1 MSGSFANLSFKYNTL
16 QSQLFNLQ
24 LTTPQVDG
32 DNVFTGTNEFTQ
44 IPTTATATAGDNSS
58 KVATTEFVQ
67 TALSTIPDILSNDNI
82 FTGTNQFTQ
91 IPTTSTATAGDNSS
105 KVSTTEYVD
114 TAISVIPDL
123 LSTDNTFTGTNE
135 FTEQVSFTLP
145 PHSAPPL
152 LGNDLATKGYVDSLV
167 GQYSGGLNLF
177 LNYSQP
183 VTVGGIN
190 YFSLS
195 KQVSSASQQSIVTPT
210 NGGEHL
216 LVSFISNE
224 LNILEIP
231 AGLFDLFLY
240 GAVSS
245 PNQIVYYHFHLK
257 KYSAGVIT
265 SISVSG
271 NSKDINATPSNN
283 PEVYLMNTT
292 ISTVV
297 PMLLTDRIIIEIYY
311 NKTAGTSVDLTT
323 YFESAYYSFV
333 QSTLNAGTTLLTS
346 DNNWTGNNNF
356 ELSPT
361 VPTVSAGDASTKVA
375 STEFVN
381 TAITTLLTLDN
392 DFTGTNNFELSPTVP
407 TVSAGDAS
415 TKVAS
420 TDFVTTAISNIT
432 PAVNYIDASGNAS
445 GTIFMTDNY
454 INFENMDGT
463 RNNIS
468 ATTQSINGV
477 NGDDVTSAISS
488 IDGTNRYGTK
498 MRADPVTSSGGLYTN
513 YINLEPYSITELSVS
528 IDGSTPTIGAIIGA
542 TSVPITIKSNL
553 DMDQNTLTNIPSISS
568 SSTLSITS
576 TGAMTIGVQEKITS
590 LVGIVKIPND
600 LIVGDPLDNEEVMI
614 YGGQGGS
621 TFTTL
626 TQNDIQLNLG
636 TRQRNALY
644 VAFILPTTTG
654 PSIMTL
660 PSAKNSYS
668 VKVVNNSQYP
678 WTIRGQI
685 GEAIIQ
691 GQGGFGTL
699 NPNSVTINPFQT
711 ITFLQVNNIS
721 GQVNILDSQLITG
734 TTSNFTALQCA
745 FYDTGNSA
753 ISINVGTTSSG
764 ATNLGRLT
772 QATDIR
778 GQLKM
783 NGSSGAYGQV
793 ITSRGETASPV
804 WDAPYVTFNGSV
816 RGDVFFPDRI
826 ISMSSLGTADNLING
841 SSLNITGY
849 TGRLIESKVSSFVGT
864 RSFPGNNYFTKTQA
878 ASSKGGVVTSF
889 FDSAASS
896 TTDFKFEID
905 GITPTIEAIIGA
917 IAVPITI
924 KSPLNMDGNP
934 ITNLLSLDSSSINIT
949 NNLIVGS
956 GASTVR
962 LFGGDGGDTFDTTTQ
977 NDIQL
982 RLAGGS
988 RNQIYNAVI
997 LNTTTGVGT
1006 IILPSI
1012 LNGYY
1017 VYIINNSAS
1026 DWTIKP
1032 QVGEFM
1038 RQGLAGG
1045 GVGNPSAGIIVRAFQ
1060 TFGFF
1065 QLDSGTEKYSLIV
1078 SEVING
1084 TSPTFSTILCNAYEG
1099 KSNTT
1104 VNFATF
1110 FASAVN
1116 ISKANINTSIN
1127 GRIRL
1132 GTNAGVAGQV
1142 ITSAGA
1148 SVDTTWSTP
1157 YVSPAG
1163 LVVPTTTLNM
1173 NQNSITNA
1181 PSIDSSTAL
1190 TLAGTTAL
1198 GINVGRAGQTTDV
1211 KGNLQVNGSA
1221 GSAGQVLT
1229 SGGVGLPPIWA
1240 AGGGG
1245 GSVSTYSFRKPTTV
1259 QSIPHNSSTTVFFD
1273 TVTVNT
1279 TSLGYSAGIFTN
1291 TSGTTL
1297 NVMVSYNIGFSPNA
1311 SGIRKIA
1318 LNSSILGNMSGC
1330 ELAATT
1336 SVPMILTATS
1346 LVQLAHNATFI
1357 ITAFQNSG
1365 LANNLTTPTN
1375 IQIIV
1380 L

>member
-1 MSGSFANLSFKYNTL
+1 MSSSYNQLIFKYNQL
-16 QSQLFNLQ
+16 LFLIQNQSGTSALLN
-24 LTTPQVDG
+24 G
-32 DNVFTGTNEFTQ
+32 DNTFTGTNQFDQIPTTATATVGDNSSKVATTEFVNTAISNIDDILTTDNTFTGTNQFDQ

-58 KVATTEFVQ
+58 KVATTEFVN
-67 TALSTIPDILSNDNI
+67 TAISNIDDILTTDNT
-82 FTGTNQFTQ
+82 FTGTNQFDQ
-91 IPTTSTATAGDNSS
+91 IPTTATATAGDNSS
-105 KVSTTEYVD
+105 KVATTEYVD

-123 LSTDNTFTGTNE
+123 LSTDNTFTGTND

-183 VTVGGIN
+183 VTVGGN
-190 YFSLS
+190 DYYSLS
-195 KQVSSASQQSIVTPT
+195 KTVSSAPQQSLIIPT
-210 NGGEHL
+210 VNGEHL
-216 LVSFISNE
+216 LISFITDE

-231 AGLFDLFLY
+231 TGLWNLLLY
-240 GAVSS
+240 GAVSGIA
-245 PNQIVYYHFHLK
+245 NIIYYHFHLK
-257 KYSAGVIT
+257 KYSGGVIST
-265 SISVSG
+265 ISLSG
-271 NSKDINATPSNN
+271 NSLDVNATPSNN
-283 PEVYLMNTT
+283 PDIYHMNATV
-292 ISTVV
+292 STAE
-297 PMLLTDRIIIEIYY
+297 PMLLTDRIIIEVYY
-311 NKTAGTSVDLTT
+311 TKNTGSSVNLTT
-323 YFESAYYSFV
+323 YFENAYYSFV

-346 DNNWTGNNNF
+346 DNNWTANNNF
-356 ELSPT
+356 ELSPI
-361 VPTVSAGDASTKVA
+361 VPTVTAGDASTKVA
-375 STEFVN
+375 STEYVD
-381 TAITTLLTLDN
+381 TAIN
-392 DFTGTNNFELSPTVP
+392 NIVYPFVGTATSNLNMNGF
-407 TVSAGDAS
+407 
-415 TKVAS
+415 
-420 TDFVTTAISNIT
+420 NIT
-432 PAVNYIDASGNAS
+432 SASA
-445 GTIFMTDNY
+445 
-454 INFENMDGT
+454 
-463 RNNIS
+463 
-468 ATTQSINGV
+468 
-477 NGDDVTSAISS
+477 
-488 IDGTNRYGTK
+488 
-498 MRADPVTSSGGLYTN
+498 L
-513 YINLEPYSITELSVS
+513 
-528 IDGSTPTIGAIIGA
+528 TIGQIER
-542 TSVPITIKSNL
+542 
-553 DMDQNTLTNIPSISS
+553 NTN
-568 SSTLSITS
+568 
-576 TGAMTIGVQEKITS
+576 
-590 LVGIVKIPND
+590 LVGRVYIPND
-600 LIVGDPLDNEEVMI
+600 LIVGEPAEEVRI
-614 YGGQGGS
+614 YGGRGGDA
-621 TFTTL
+621 FDTT
-626 TQNDIQLNLG
+626 TQNDIQIWLG
-636 TRQRNALY
+636 TRVRNALY

-660 PSAKNSYS
+660 PSALNSYS
-668 VKVVNNSQYP
+668 VKVVNNCPYP

-685 GEAIIQ
+685 GQAIIQ

-721 GQVNILDSQLITG
+721 GQVNILDSQMITG

-753 ISINVGTTSSG
+753 ISINVGTSSSG

-783 NGSSGAYGQV
+783 NGSSGSYGQC

-804 WDAPYVTFNGSV
+804 WDTPYVTFNGSV
-816 RGDVFFPDRI
+816 RGDMFFPDRI
-826 ISMSSLGTADNLING
+826 ISMSSLATADNLING
-841 SSLNITGY
+841 SSLSITGY

-864 RSFPGNNYFTKTQA
+864 RTFPGNNYFTKMQA
-878 ASSKGGVVTSF
+878 SSSKGGVITSF
-889 FDSAASS
+889 FDSVASS

-905 GITPTIEAIIGA
+905 GTLPTIRAIIGA
-917 IAVPITI
+917 TYVPITI
-924 KSPLNMDGNP
+924 KSPLNMDGNT
-934 ITNLLSLDSSSINIT
+934 ITNLLSLDSSSTLSLTSTGDMTIGNLDINT
-949 NNLIVGS
+949 NLEGVVNVKNDLIVGS

-962 LFGGDGGDTFDTTTQ
+962 LFGGDSGDTFDTTTQ

-982 RLAGGS
+982 RLAGES

-1017 VYIINNSAS
+1017 VYIINNSPS

-1104 VNFATF
+1104 INFATF

-1116 ISKANINTSIN
+1116 ISKTNINTSIY

-1132 GTNAGVAGQV
+1132 GTNAGIAGQV

-1148 SVDTTWSTP
+1148 SIDTIWSTP
-1157 YVSPAG
+1157 YISPAG
-1163 LVVPTTTLNM
+1163 LAVPTTTLNM
-1173 NQNSITNA
+1173 NQNSITNV
-1181 PSIDSSTAL
+1181 PSIDSSTTL

-1211 KGNLQVNGSA
+1211 KGNFQINSSSGT
-1221 GSAGQVLT
+1221 AGQVLT
-1229 SGGVGLPPIWA
+1229 STGPTTAPTWQS
-1240 AGGGG
+1240 GGGG

-1279 TSLGYSAGIFTN
+1279 TSLGYSAGVFTN

-1318 LNSSILGNMSGC
+1318 LNSSILGSMSGC
-1330 ELAATT
+1330 ELASTT

-1365 LANNLTTPTN
+1365 FANNLTTPTN